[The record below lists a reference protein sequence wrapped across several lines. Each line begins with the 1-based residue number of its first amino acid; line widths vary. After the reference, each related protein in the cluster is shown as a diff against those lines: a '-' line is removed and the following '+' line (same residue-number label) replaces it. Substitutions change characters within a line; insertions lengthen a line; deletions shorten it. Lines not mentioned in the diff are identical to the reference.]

1 MQKFKSNDRIV
12 VKKHM
17 DRSLDRT
24 ESIYRVVNFYK
35 SRDGEYYYEMELAE
49 PASDYL
55 NNMALNQEYVEK
67 NYINMDEVYWY
78 FEKKDIEGGW
88 IKYDDRRHTYK
99 EIRETLAKSGFIEN
113 VYPIYAIGFV
123 KFYTICY
130 NFS

>member
-12 VKKHM
+12 LKKDM
-17 DRSLDRT
+17 DRPLDKT

-55 NNMALNQEYVEK
+55 NNMALNHEYVEK

-99 EIRETLAKSGFIEN
+99 EIRETLAKSGFLEN
-113 VYPIYAIGFV
+113 AYPIYAIGF
-123 KFYTICY
+123 KLP
-130 NFS
+130 

>member
-12 VKKHM
+12 LKKDM
-17 DRSLDRT
+17 DRPLDKT

-88 IKYDDRRHTYK
+88 IKYDDRRHSFK

-113 VYPIYAIGFV
+113 VYPIYAIGF
-123 KFYTICY
+123 KLP
-130 NFS
+130 

>member
-12 VKKHM
+12 LKKDM
-17 DRSLDRT
+17 DRPLDKT

-88 IKYDDRRHTYK
+88 IKYDDRRHIYK
-99 EIRETLAKSGFIEN
+99 EIRETLAKSGFLEN
-113 VYPIYAIGFV
+113 VYPIYAIGF
-123 KFYTICY
+123 KLP
-130 NFS
+130 

>member
-12 VKKHM
+12 LKKDM
-17 DRSLDRT
+17 DRPLDKT
-24 ESIYRVVNFYK
+24 LSIYRVVNFYK

-113 VYPIYAIGFV
+113 VYPIYAIGF
-123 KFYTICY
+123 KLP
-130 NFS
+130 

>member
-12 VKKHM
+12 LKKDM
-17 DRSLDRT
+17 DRPLDKT
-24 ESIYRVVNFYK
+24 LSIYRVVNFYK

-55 NNMALNQEYVEK
+55 NNMAVNQEYVEK

-113 VYPIYAIGFV
+113 VYPIYAIGF
-123 KFYTICY
+123 KLP
-130 NFS
+130 

>member
-12 VKKHM
+12 IKKHM

-24 ESIYRVVNFYK
+24 ESIYRVVDFYK
-35 SRDGEYYYEMELAE
+35 SSIDGEYYYEIELAE

-67 NYINMDEVYWY
+67 NYINMDEVYWF

-88 IKYDDRRHTYK
+88 IKYDDRRHTFK
-99 EIRETLAKSGFIEN
+99 EIRETLAKSGFLEN
-113 VYPIYAIGFV
+113 VYPIYAIGF
-123 KFYTICY
+123 KLP
-130 NFS
+130 

>member
-12 VKKHM
+12 IKKHM

-24 ESIYRVVNFYK
+24 ESIYRVVDFYK
-35 SRDGEYYYEMELAE
+35 SSIDGEYYYEIELAE

-88 IKYDDRRHTYK
+88 IKYDDRRHTFK
-99 EIRETLAKSGFIEN
+99 EIRETLAKSGFLEN
-113 VYPIYAIGFV
+113 VYPIYAIGF
-123 KFYTICY
+123 KLP
-130 NFS
+130 

>member
-12 VKKHM
+12 LKKDM
-17 DRSLDRT
+17 DRPLDKT

-113 VYPIYAIGFV
+113 VYPIYAIGF
-123 KFYTICY
+123 KLP
-130 NFS
+130 

>member
-12 VKKHM
+12 IKKHM

-24 ESIYRVVNFYK
+24 ESIYRVVDFYK
-35 SRDGEYYYEMELAE
+35 SSIDGEYYYEIELAE

-88 IKYDDRRHTYK
+88 IKYDDRRHTFK

-113 VYPIYAIGFV
+113 VYPIYAIGF
-123 KFYTICY
+123 KLP
-130 NFS
+130 

>member
-12 VKKHM
+12 IKKHM

-24 ESIYRVVNFYK
+24 ESIYRVVDFYK
-35 SRDGEYYYEMELAE
+35 SRDGEYYYEIELAE

-113 VYPIYAIGFV
+113 VYPIYAIGF
-123 KFYTICY
+123 KLP
-130 NFS
+130 

>member
-12 VKKHM
+12 IKKHM
-17 DRSLDRT
+17 DRPLDRT

-113 VYPIYAIGFV
+113 VYPIYAIGF
-123 KFYTICY
+123 KLP
-130 NFS
+130 

>member
-12 VKKHM
+12 IKKHM

-24 ESIYRVVNFYK
+24 ESIYRVVDFYK
-35 SRDGEYYYEMELAE
+35 SSIDGEYYYEIELAE

-113 VYPIYAIGFV
+113 VYPIGF
-123 KFYTICY
+123 KLP
-130 NFS
+130 

>member
-12 VKKHM
+12 IKKHM

-24 ESIYRVVNFYK
+24 ESIYKVVNFYK

-88 IKYDDRRHTYK
+88 IKYDDRRHTFK
-99 EIRETLAKSGFIEN
+99 EIRETLAKRGFIEN
-113 VYPIYAIGFV
+113 VYPIYAIGF
-123 KFYTICY
+123 KLP
-130 NFS
+130 

>member
-12 VKKHM
+12 LKKDM
-17 DRSLDRT
+17 DRPLDKT

-55 NNMALNQEYVEK
+55 NNMALNLEYVEK

-78 FEKKDIEGGW
+78 F
-88 IKYDDRRHTYK
+88 DRRHTYK
-99 EIRETLAKSGFIEN
+99 EIRETLAKSGFLEN
-113 VYPIYAIGFV
+113 AYPIYAIGF
-123 KFYTICY
+123 KLQ
-130 NFS
+130 

>member
-12 VKKHM
+12 LKKDM

-99 EIRETLAKSGFIEN
+99 EIRETLAKSGFLEN
-113 VYPIYAIGFV
+113 VYPIYAIGF
-123 KFYTICY
+123 KLP
-130 NFS
+130 

>member
-12 VKKHM
+12 LKKDM
-17 DRSLDRT
+17 DRPLDKT
-24 ESIYRVVNFYK
+24 LSIYRVVNFYK

-49 PASDYL
+49 PASDYD
-55 NNMALNQEYVEK
+55 NSMALKQGHVEES
-67 NYINMDEVYWY
+67 YINIDEVYWY

-113 VYPIYAIGFV
+113 VYPIYAIGF
-123 KFYTICY
+123 KLP
-130 NFS
+130 

>member
-12 VKKHM
+12 LKKHM
-17 DRSLDRT
+17 DRPLDKF
-24 ESIYRVVNFYK
+24 ESIYRVVDFYK
-35 SRDGEYYYEMELAE
+35 SSIDGEYYYEIELAE

-88 IKYDDRRHTYK
+88 IKYDDRRHTFK

-113 VYPIYAIGFV
+113 VYPIYAIGF
-123 KFYTICY
+123 KLP
-130 NFS
+130 

>member
-12 VKKHM
+12 IKKHM

-35 SRDGEYYYEMELAE
+35 SRDGEYYYEIELAE

-99 EIRETLAKSGFIEN
+99 EIRETLAKSGFLEN
-113 VYPIYAIGFV
+113 VYPIYAIGF
-123 KFYTICY
+123 KLP
-130 NFS
+130 

>member
-12 VKKHM
+12 LKKHM
-17 DRSLDRT
+17 DRPLDKT

-88 IKYDDRRHTYK
+88 IKYDDRRHTFK

-113 VYPIYAIGFV
+113 VYPIYAIGF
-123 KFYTICY
+123 KLP
-130 NFS
+130 

>member
-12 VKKHM
+12 IKKHM

-113 VYPIYAIGFV
+113 VYPIYAIGF
-123 KFYTICY
+123 KLP
-130 NFS
+130 

>member
-12 VKKHM
+12 LKKDM
-17 DRSLDRT
+17 DRPLDKT

-55 NNMALNQEYVEK
+55 NNMALNQEYVEE

-113 VYPIYAIGFV
+113 VYPIYAIGF
-123 KFYTICY
+123 KLP
-130 NFS
+130 